1 MGTASRR
8 KTSSIALSVATVGPL
23 GAAMDMESVIN
34 MENAGTV
41 YQFIA

>member
-1 MGTASRR
+1 
-8 KTSSIALSVATVGPL
+8 
-23 GAAMDMESVIN
+23 MDMESVIN